1 MSLFLVYKINVVLG
15 VNTWI
20 CKKRIELVTLGE
32 LMIHSTY

>member
-20 CKKRIELVTLGE
+20 CRKRIELVTFG
-32 LMIHSTY
+32 